1 MSISNKTGN
10 SVDSNKTDN
19 SVDSNKTDNSVDSNE
34 TENSVESNIV
44 KTEENETEKKEEKCG
59 AINFNE
65 KIAEL
70 TKDSFDESSEYS
82 YESIPEE
89 KKKIDYFYIIAFS
102 IGLILIYY
110 FYIDNYFLVFAE
122 FILNFMYPY
131 LFIPIKLYVCRKM
144 LVSKLKKIDL
154 NYNNN

>member
-1 MSISNKTGN
+1 MSEN
-10 SVDSNKTDN
+10 
-19 SVDSNKTDNSVDSNE
+19 NE

-44 KTEENETEKKEEKCG
+44 EIEENEIEEKEKKCG

-89 KKKIDYFYIIAFS
+89 EKKIDYFYIIAFT

-110 FYIDNYFLVFAE
+110 FYIDNYFLAFAE

-131 LFIPIKLYVCRKM
+131 LFIPVKLYVCRRM
-144 LVSKLKKIDL
+144 LINKLKKIDL
-154 NYNNN
+154 D